1 LAPLVVLMVLLGL
14 YPRVLLD
21 RVEPST
27 EAVLD
32 RIEATTT
39 FSVPEPGRATDVFA
53 SESGEE

>member
-1 LAPLVVLMVLLGL
+1 MVLLGL
-14 YPRVLLD
+14 HPRVLLD

-32 RIEATTT
+32 RIEAITT